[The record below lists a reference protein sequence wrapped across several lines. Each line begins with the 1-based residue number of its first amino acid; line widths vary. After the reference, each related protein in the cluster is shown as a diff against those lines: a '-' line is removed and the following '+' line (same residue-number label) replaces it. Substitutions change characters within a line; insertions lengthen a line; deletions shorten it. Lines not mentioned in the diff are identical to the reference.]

1 MKKNIL
7 NLALAAFVAVGTVA
21 YTGCGKKGCTV
32 EADDKFDADATESD
46 PEACDPA
53 ATVAKFAGTYS
64 VTETCTSGNDAYTIT
79 IAASGSSEY
88 TILIT
93 NMYDAGST
101 FIVNATV
108 DQNEITIAN
117 QTVVGVAVSGS
128 GSINGNT
135 LTVSYTVSVGGQS
148 DTCSITAQKQ

>member
-53 ATVAKFAGTYS
+53 ATVAKFAGTFS
-64 VTETCTSGNDAYTIT
+64 ATETCTSGNDAYTIT

-93 NMYDAGST
+93 NMYNAGST
-101 FIVNATV
+101 FIINASV
-108 DQNEITIAN
+108 DQNAMTIAN
-117 QTVVGVAVSGS
+117 QTVLGVAVSGS
-128 GSINGNT
+128 GTINGNS
-135 LTVSYTVSVGGQS
+135 LTVTYTVSVGGNS
-148 DTCSITAQKQ
+148 DTCTINAQKQ